1 MAKVVSIEVGYT
13 FIRICEMDYQTK
25 NPRVYHYVTVP
36 TPPNVI
42 EDGYLKES
50 ANLRGVI
57 KKALA
62 NNQITTKRVIFTV
75 SSSKILNREVLV
87 PDVKPNMI
95 GSLIKT
101 NLAEYFPI
109 DLTGYSV
116 SHVLLEKLA
125 SGPDQGKSRVLIVAA
140 EKDMIKSY
148 ETLAI
153 SCGLTLAGLDFV
165 GNSIYQAVKKE
176 ANKDCAMI
184 LKIEENQTIITVVK
198 DNNLMLLRSVNYGV
212 GNLIKEVHHNATFKV
227 PDEEEA
233 WMLLKKRGILKVAFD
248 DRTRIIESDL
258 EHDDNAAYAD
268 ARAAITASA
277 QPLVNSISRVISF
290 YNSRNEDPVNKMY
303 VIGMGG
309 EVNNLTK
316 LFTNELGI
324 PTAVFRRL
332 EGVGWHQSVGDSE
345 LFGYVAC
352 IGATMNSVSFV
363 EEEKKG
369 KGKAKE
375 VNFTPIAVLLLF
387 CFVIACGAL
396 AFMGLKPYRD
406 QVNRKAELESNEQ
419 LYLPAEALFNKCN
432 AVTEFYDYVMLGD
445 IATKR
450 ANTNILHF
458 LEEMEVTLPTEA
470 EITMFSSTKT
480 DVIMNIIL
488 PDKESAAKFIN
499 ELRNFKSVG
508 DVKISLIQEEDPEM
522 LAELERLT
530 LGATGQLEEE
540 DTDEEEEEEVI
551 EPTTLIIDGNP
562 VTVEKQLG
570 GRVSFTLSASY
581 TVEAMI
587 EKFEN

>member
-13 FIRICEMDYQTK
+13 FIRILEMDYQTK

-75 SSSKILNREVLV
+75 ASSKILNREVLV

-95 GSLIKT
+95 GNLIKT

-153 SCGLTLAGLDFV
+153 SCGLSLAGLDFV

-176 ANKDCAMI
+176 ANKDTAMI

-212 GNLIKEVHHNATFKV
+212 GNLIKDVHHNATFRV

-248 DRTRIIESDL
+248 EKTRIMESDL
-258 EHDDNAAYAD
+258 EHDDNEAYAQ
-268 ARAAITASA
+268 ARQAITNSA

-290 YNSRNEDPVNKMY
+290 YNSRNEDPVNKLY

-369 KGKAKE
+369 KGKGKE
-375 VNFTPIAVLLLF
+375 VNFTPIAILLLF
-387 CFVIACGAL
+387 VFIIGCGAL
-396 AFMGLKPYRD
+396 CFMGLKPYRD
-406 QVNRKAELESNEQ
+406 QVNRKEELEANEQ

-432 AVTEFYDYVMLGD
+432 AVTEFYDYIQLGD

-450 ANTNILHF
+450 ANKNILNF
-458 LEEMEVTLPTEA
+458 LTELEMTLPTDS
-470 EITMFSSTKT
+470 EISQFTSSQT
-480 DVIMNIIL
+480 DVVMKVVL
-488 PDKESAAKFIN
+488 PDKQAAAKFIH
-499 ELRNFKSVG
+499 ELREFKSVQ
-508 DVKISLIQEEDPEM
+508 DVSISTIAEEDPR
-522 LAELERLT
+522 LAAEIALLQ
-530 LGATGQLEEE
+530 GIPSDEEQE
-540 DTDEEEEEEVI
+540 PEEEETPV
-551 EPTTLIIDGNP
+551 EPTTLNIDGKD
-562 VTVEKQLG
+562 VTVEKELG
-570 GRVSFTLSASY
+570 GKVTITISATY

-587 EKFEN
+587 ERFE